1 MPPGI
6 VCTKMQRRRVHTP
19 QHSQTKPHSR
29 CECALCFGRLAPTRT
44 SRARGQENL
53 ITARLANGSARSL
66 HAHGQPRHGDTHT
79 HTSGM
84 SNMHCRETGNDAS
97 TPQHIDP
104 KVQLPHRPQAYTN
117 HAKHIRA
124 TLRRRIGQNC
134 RHTHACNTAMHE
146 NWLLHQRGKGAG
158 AEHIASG
165 GPTWQTRSRVQQQ
178 NATASWQEKVNTQ
191 NDSRGPER
199 QIGFPHWRPQMVP
212 HCTA

>member
-1 MPPGI
+1 MRQPCVHGCHPKGGNAA
-6 VCTKMQRRRVHTP
+6 RHRVHENATP
-19 QHSQTKPHSR
+19 PRAHTPALSNKTPLALRMCTVLWPACTHANISRTWPGELDHSTACQRLSAVAP
-29 CECALCFGRLAPTRT
+29 CAWPTTTR
-44 SRARGQENL
+44 
-53 ITARLANGSARSL
+53 
-66 HAHGQPRHGDTHT
+66 RHTHT

-146 NWLLHQRGKGAG
+146 NWLLHQRGKGAD

-165 GPTWQTRSRVQQQ
+165 SSTWQTRSRVQQQ
-178 NATASWQEKVNTQ
+178 NATASW
-191 NDSRGPER
+191 
-199 QIGFPHWRPQMVP
+199 
-212 HCTA
+212 